1 MKKLL
6 FLPFFLLLAGCWDTN
21 QPERMYYL
29 YGIGIDFEDDEYV
42 MYAQIIDFTN
52 IAKSDQPNP
61 EASQA
66 EVGVAR
72 GRTFDEVFFNL
83 YKSMDERL
91 FLGQLEYVIFSEEAV
106 KQHKGK
112 AIVNSFIR
120 YRELRYTTWTYITDA
135 PLEEV
140 MLTTPIIN
148 KAITLSKVADPTN
161 SLKQSSLIQPINF
174 REILINL
181 DEPSHSAI
189 IPFIEISEDWST
201 DKGPDTVYS
210 IESVV
215 LVNSQDAYKGHL
227 KGDDVRGLQWMTK
240 KTVRSEIT
248 VKMDGFADPYVT
260 NVVQSIKPTIRP
272 IINEDSIH
280 FELDVKCVVEGVESE
295 NQEIMEK
302 LIKKVEETMEKEI
315 ETTYKAA
322 LKMDVDVFRLSE
334 TVYRKHNKAWK
345 KMNEDGVIPL
355 DENSI
360 RSINVEVVKMNGER
374 VISNRKDSQ

>member
-1 MKKLL
+1 
-6 FLPFFLLLAGCWDTN
+6 
-21 QPERMYYL
+21 
-29 YGIGIDFEDDEYV
+29 
-42 MYAQIIDFTN
+42 
-52 IAKSDQPNP
+52 
-61 EASQA
+61 
-66 EVGVAR
+66 
-72 GRTFDEVFFNL
+72 
-83 YKSMDERL
+83 
-91 FLGQLEYVIFSEEAV
+91 
-106 KQHKGK
+106 
-112 AIVNSFIR
+112 
-120 YRELRYTTWTYITDA
+120 
-135 PLEEV
+135 
-140 MLTTPIIN
+140 
-148 KAITLSKVADPTN
+148 
-161 SLKQSSLIQPINF
+161 
-174 REILINL
+174 
-181 DEPSHSAI
+181 
-189 IPFIEISEDWST
+189 
-201 DKGPDTVYS
+201 
-210 IESVV
+210 
-215 LVNSQDAYKGHL
+215 
-227 KGDDVRGLQWMTK
+227 MTK

-260 NVVQSIKPTIRP
+260 NVVQSIKPTIHP

-295 NQEIMEK
+295 DQEIMEK

>member
-91 FLGQLEYVIFSEEAV
+91 FLGQLEYVVFSEEAI
-106 KQHKGK
+106 KQNKGK

-135 PLEEV
+135 PIEEV
-140 MLTTPIIN
+140 MLTSPIIN

-189 IPFIEISEDWST
+189 IPFIEISENWST

-227 KGDDVRGLQWMTK
+227 KGDDVRGLQWMTE

>member
-6 FLPFFLLLAGCWDTN
+6 FLPFLLLLVGCWDTN

-61 EASQA
+61 EASQV

-91 FLGQLEYVIFSEEAV
+91 FLGQLEYVVFSEEAI
-106 KQHKGK
+106 KQNKGK

-189 IPFIEISEDWST
+189 IPFIEISENWST

-210 IESVV
+210 IESVI

-227 KGDDVRGLQWMTK
+227 KGDDVRGLQWMTD

-248 VKMDGFADPYVT
+248 IKMDGFADPYVT
-260 NVVQSIKPTIRP
+260 NVVQDIKPTIRP
-272 IINEDSIH
+272 IIQEDSIH

-295 NQEIMEK
+295 DQEMMEK

>member
-106 KQHKGK
+106 KQNKGK

-189 IPFIEISEDWST
+189 IPFIEISENWST

-295 NQEIMEK
+295 DQEIMEK
-302 LIKKVEETMEKEI
+302 LIKKIEETMEKEI

-334 TVYRKHNKAWK
+334 TVYRKHNKARK